1 MYKKVNNLLFEAK
14 NSSSLQKHLKH
25 ISNDVVFLKI
35 MTAELKN
42 GQIVG
47 IVSPDRFPGCNL
59 DIEIAK
65 VTGHGPSSEFII
77 DKKSYG
83 FVLSR
88 DNIRKDGIQYTF
100 PELAPVLCSENVGK
114 KIS

>member
-1 MYKKVNNLLFEAK
+1 
-14 NSSSLQKHLKH
+14 
-25 ISNDVVFLKI
+25 
-35 MTAELKN
+35 MTAELKY

-47 IVSPDRFPGCNL
+47 IVSPDRFPDCNL

-100 PELAPVLCSENVGK
+100 PELAPVLCPDSAEKNTN
-114 KIS
+114 